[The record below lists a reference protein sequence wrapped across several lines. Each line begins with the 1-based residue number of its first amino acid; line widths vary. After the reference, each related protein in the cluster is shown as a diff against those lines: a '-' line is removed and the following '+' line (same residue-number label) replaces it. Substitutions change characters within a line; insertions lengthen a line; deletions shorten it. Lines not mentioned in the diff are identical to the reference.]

1 MTAMREIL
9 RSPIR
14 EEWID
19 YNGHLSEAYYVLLF
33 GFATD
38 AVMDLIGLDA
48 EHRVRT
54 GASLYTVEAH
64 VRYLQEVAGDAEV
77 IVRSGVVNAGAKKLH
92 LAHEMIVDGAV
103 VATEELMAL
112 HVAGE
117 PASTAPFPEELAAR
131 IADLGTVAPDWT
143 GRSIG

>member
-1 MTAMREIL
+1 MTAMRETL

-38 AVMDLIGLDA
+38 AVMDLVGLDA
-48 EHRVRT
+48 DHRART

-77 IVRSGVVNAGAKKLH
+77 IVRSGVVNAGVKKLH
-92 LAHEMIVDGAV
+92 LAHEMVVDGAV

-117 PASTAPFPEELAAR
+117 PASTAPFPGELAAR
-131 IADLGTVAPDWT
+131 IADFGTVAPEWT